1 MIINIKQY
9 LLGIPQKN
17 VKEKKQS
24 SGLLAMFTTL
34 TEVNITHVRGSTI
47 YTSKIIEQGIIH

>member
-17 VKEKKQS
+17 VKKKQS
-24 SGLLAMFTTL
+24 SGLLAMFTTI

-47 YTSKIIEQGIIH
+47 YAGKIIEQGIIH